1 MGLRALYHA
10 LWHIEPNIRLRMR
23 MSTWAYR
30 RMPVAGRFVS
40 MWIDRTLLWAY
51 GLDVTSYTVNI
62 AALGMSHPDGVLL
75 GGNGI
80 VSRGRVVIMSGVK
93 FVGRSPT
100 DPEYLRRHAEQAVFR
115 FGDNVV
121 IGANSV
127 VVGPIDIC
135 DNVVIGA
142 MSLVNKSIDE
152 PGTYA
157 GVPARRIRDEI
168 PGDEWVSHLRLPG
181 A

>member
-23 MSTWAYR
+23 ISTWFHR
-30 RMPVAGRFVS
+30 RVPVVGRFVA

-100 DPEYLRRHAEQAVFR
+100 DTDYLRRNAEQAVSH

-168 PGDEWVSHLRLPG
+168 PGEEWVSHLRLPG